1 MSSVVSN
8 QNKVMAN
15 LTKKMVR
22 QLTKLDTKINFNV
35 TKLETDIK

>member
-1 MSSVVSN
+1 MSSEVSN

-22 QLTKLDTKINFNV
+22 HLTKLDTKINFNI
-35 TKLETDIK
+35 TTLETDVK